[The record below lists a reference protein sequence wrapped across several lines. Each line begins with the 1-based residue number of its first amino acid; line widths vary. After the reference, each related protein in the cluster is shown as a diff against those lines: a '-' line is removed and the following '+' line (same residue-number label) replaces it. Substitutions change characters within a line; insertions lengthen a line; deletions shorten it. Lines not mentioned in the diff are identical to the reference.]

1 MTDLLNPKNAA
12 AMCTRDAR
20 SVSHAS
26 KSKSR
31 SLARVFAIVFGVQA
45 VVALELVSTAHAGP
59 CTKEIEALQGRVDA
73 VLEATAGAGPTLPE
87 SQFAG
92 LHHEPTPQ
100 SIAHAEAQAGEGAEG
115 EHALAGLARAREAD
129 RAGNA
134 RLCDTALHDVRR
146 EIAPLAAG

>member
-1 MTDLLNPKNAA
+1 LTNLLNLMNAA
-12 AMCTRDAR
+12 ARCPRDAR
-20 SVSHAS
+20 SVSHAP
-26 KSKSR
+26 KSRYR
-31 SLARVFAIVFGVQA
+31 SLAHVVAILFGVQA

-73 VLEATAGAGPTLPE
+73 ILEATAGAGPTLPE
-87 SQFAG
+87 SRSAG

-100 SIAHAEAQAGEGAEG
+100 SIARAEEQAGEGAVG

-134 RLCDTALHDVRR
+134 VLCDAALNNVRR
-146 EIAPLAAG
+146 EIAP